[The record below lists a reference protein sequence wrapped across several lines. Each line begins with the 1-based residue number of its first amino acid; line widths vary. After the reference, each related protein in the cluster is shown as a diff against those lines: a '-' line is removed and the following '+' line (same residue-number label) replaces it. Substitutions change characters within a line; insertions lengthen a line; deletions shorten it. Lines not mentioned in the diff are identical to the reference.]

1 MSLSLGIDLGTSAVK
16 VVLIGEHQEI
26 VVSASSPM
34 ATSRPRPLWSEQDPD
49 EWLAATFDAVDRIA
63 ADAGSRMLEVAAIGL
78 SGQMHGPVLLDADD
92 RPLRPAII
100 WNDGRAHAEARSLE
114 ALGADIVARIGVL
127 PMPGFVAPKLLWLAA
142 HEPAMLAAARRV
154 LLPKDFLRLHL
165 TGEYLTDP
173 SDASGAWLFDATTRD
188 WLPEVL
194 AACGIDRAM
203 LPGIVEGSEPAGRLR
218 GELAARWGMLAHV
231 VVAGGAG
238 DAAAGAIGIGA
249 VEPGR
254 AFVNLGTSGQLFVAS
269 DRHQPAV
276 ASLVHAY
283 CHGVPGRWFRMA
295 AMLNGASPL
304 AFLGRLLGGDDV
316 DALIGEVE
324 ASFGGPSPI
333 LVLPYLAGERTPHND
348 PFASGVVFGLTG
360 DTSRNDIVQG
370 FMEGVAFTF
379 ADAKDALAL
388 DADPPDHLGFIGGG
402 ARSRLW
408 GRMIASVLG
417 LPLARYAASDVGP
430 AIGAARLGFVAA
442 GASLDAVCTEPPVA
456 DTIEPD
462 PALADAY
469 RPRIEAWRGLYRSLK
484 PNFRSALSRGDA
496 G

>member
-16 VVLIGEHQEI
+16 VVLIGEDQKI
-26 VVSASSPM
+26 VASASSPI
-34 ATSRPRPLWSEQDPD
+34 ATSRPRPLWSEQVPD
-49 EWLAATFDAVDRIA
+49 AWVGATFAAIDRVA
-63 ADAGSRMLEVAAIGL
+63 ADAGIRMAEIGAIGL
-78 SGQMHGPVLLDADD
+78 SGQMHGLVLLDADD

-100 WNDGRAHAEARSLE
+100 WNDGRAHAEARTLE

-127 PMPGFVAPKLLWLAA
+127 PMPGFIAPKLLWLAA
-142 HEPAMLAAARRV
+142 HEPAVLAAARHI

-165 TGEYLTDP
+165 TGESLTDP
-173 SDASGAWLFDATTRD
+173 SDASGAWLIDATTRD
-188 WLPEVL
+188 WSPEVL

-218 GELAARWGMLAHV
+218 GALAARWGMPAHV

-238 DAAAGAIGIGA
+238 DTAAGAIGIGA

-254 AFVNLGTSGQLFVAS
+254 AFTNLGTSGQLFVAT
-269 DRHQPAV
+269 DRHRPAV

-304 AFLGRLLGGDDV
+304 AFAAGLLGGDV
-316 DALIGEVE
+316 DTLIGEVE
-324 ASFGGPSPI
+324 ASFRAPSPV

-360 DTSRNDIVQG
+360 DTRRSDVVQG

-379 ADAKDALAL
+379 ADAADALDLGA
-388 DADPPDHLGFIGGG
+388 APPDRLGFIGGG

-417 LPLARYAASDVGP
+417 LPLVRYAASDVGP

-442 GASLDAVCTEPPVA
+442 GASLGEVCTEPPAA

-462 PALADAY
+462 LALADAY

-484 PNFRSALSRGDA
+484 PNFRSTLSRGDP